1 MNDENGEE
9 IFNIFRNLFRDI
21 SNITMYDTYDEF
33 LENNININNT
43 NNRRNRYSNNN
54 NNHSTSYDICN
65 NMVFT
70 VINEYNVNMLE
81 YNVNMREYLINNS
94 NTTNHNINTNNTNN
108 ANNNNTNTSNNN
120 DNMNTNFIEYNNN
133 ISDYNSNIRRFLDLM
148 STINY
153 NISTNN
159 SRNYRNNENIRQ
171 EPRQTYRTN
180 TTNPNRST
188 NRNNSTNPFGRNRVY
203 TYTPTQL
210 LSYYLPNRQ
219 RTFTNV
225 VVRPTER
232 QIIDATQLLNY
243 TDSETYNNTTCPIT
257 MEEFNNGEQICQIKH
272 CGHNFREEALRNW
285 FTTNVRCPVCRY
297 DIRDYVNGHAD
308 VSNNN
313 VVNDLSGNVENRAAA
328 NNVGMDYSMNNI
340 PLNNN
345 SNSTQSVTNNL
356 SNNLSN
362 IIQTYLNQ
370 NLNPFVEELNSNLS
384 EFDIVFPIIYYN
396 DASGYYYDSSGLAMH
411 R

>member
-1 MNDENGEE
+1 MNISANDENGEE
-9 IFNIFRNLFRDI
+9 VFNIFRNLLRDI
-21 SNITMYDTYDEF
+21 SNITMYDTYHDF
-33 LENNININNT
+33 LENNINNTRSRYT
-43 NNRRNRYSNNN
+43 NNNNNNNNN
-54 NNHSTSYDICN
+54 NNHSTTYDICN

-94 NTTNHNINTNNTNN
+94 NATNHNINANNTNN
-108 ANNNNTNTSNNN
+108 T
-120 DNMNTNFIEYNNN
+120 DNINTNFIEYNNN
-133 ISDYNSNIRRFLDLM
+133 VSDYNSNMRRFLDLI

-159 SRNYRNNENIRQ
+159 SRNYRTGENIRQ

-180 TTNPNRST
+180 TTNST
-188 NRNNSTNPFGRNRVY
+188 NANTNRTNRTNPFGRNPVY

-210 LSYYLPNRQ
+210 LSYYLPSRQ

-225 VVRPTER
+225 VVRPSEL
-232 QIIDATQLLNY
+232 QIIDATQLINY
-243 TDSETYNNTTCPIT
+243 SDSETYNNTSCPIT

-272 CGHNFREEALRNW
+272 CGHNFREDALRNW
-285 FTTNVRCPVCRY
+285 FTTNVRCPICRY
-297 DIRDYVNGHAD
+297 DIRDYVNGDAD

-313 VVNDLSGNVENRAAA
+313 IANDVSSNTENTASA
-328 NNVGMDYSMNNI
+328 NNVRMDYSMNNI

-345 SNSTQSVTNNL
+345 SNSTQSLTNNL
-356 SNNLSN
+356 SS
-362 IIQTYLNQ
+362 IIQSYLNQ

-396 DASGYYYDSSGLAMH
+396 DASGYYYDASGLTTH